1 MTEGKLMQKKRI
13 RRTHYLIKPGFQLKC
28 AGFNLIVL
36 LLACLVFGFIFYK
49 SGTVTMIT
57 EISQIYPEKVP
68 GFIMKLVLK
77 QVLFTVLIFL
87 PIVLAGSIYLSHKVA
102 GPAYRLE
109 KDIKKIAGGEFGL
122 RVRIRKGDELQ
133 ELTNEINGMVEKTG
147 NMVMKIKDS
156 ARKMQDSVRGELD
169 YARGVMEHIHT
180 DIEHIKTDH
189 LREHKECE
197 FLPQLSE
204 HVKHLDNHLHE
215 ILSHIGKEK

>member
-1 MTEGKLMQKKRI
+1 MEEKRI
-13 RRTHYLIKPGFQLKC
+13 RRTQYLIKPKFQLKY
-28 AGFNLIVL
+28 AGFNLIVP

-49 SGTVTMIT
+49 SGTMTMIA

-77 QVLFTVLIFL
+77 QVLFTALIFL

-109 KDIKKIAGGEFGL
+109 KDMKKIAGGEFGL
-122 RVRIRKGDELQ
+122 RLRIRKGDELQ

-147 NMVMKIKDS
+147 NMVMKIKNS
-156 ARKMQDSVRGELD
+156 TKKMQDSVREEMD
-169 YARGVMEHIHT
+169 YARGVMEHIHA
-180 DIEHIKTDH
+180 DIEHIKADH
-189 LREHKECE
+189 LEEHRECE

-215 ILSHIGKEK
+215 ILSHIEKGK